1 MGRGYERNY
10 RTDIQLRSEYYVVCT
25 DATGRSFAIRR
36 GDDIIVH
43 LKSGVPYR
51 GTVWKVGTKHLLLK
65 TEAGTVQVQWD
76 SPKIVDSID
85 LIHSR

>member
-10 RTDIQLRSEYYVVCT
+10 RTDIQLRSEYYIVCT

-43 LKSGVPYR
+43 LKSGIQYR
-51 GTVWKVGTKHLLLK
+51 GTVQKVGTKHIILK
-65 TEAGTVQVQWD
+65 TEDGTVQVQWD

-85 LIHSR
+85 LILSK

>member
-10 RTDIQLRSEYYVVCT
+10 RTDIQLRSEYYIVCT
-25 DATGRSFAIRR
+25 DATGKSFAIRR

-43 LKSGVPYR
+43 LKSGVSYR
-51 GTVWKVGTKHLLLK
+51 GTVQKVGTKHLLLK
-65 TEAGTVQVQWD
+65 MEARTVQVQWD

-85 LIHSR
+85 LIHSK

>member
-10 RTDIQLRSEYYVVCT
+10 RTDIQLRSEYYIVCT

-43 LKSGVPYR
+43 PKSGVQYR

-65 TEAGTVQVQWD
+65 MEAGTVQVQWD

>member
-1 MGRGYERNY
+1 MKGYERNY
-10 RTDIQLRSEYYVVCT
+10 RDDIQLRSEYYIVCT

-51 GTVWKVGTKHLLLK
+51 NCLESWN
-65 TEAGTVQVQWD
+65 
-76 SPKIVDSID
+76 
-85 LIHSR
+85 